1 MKNNNNIII
10 LLVTVILTLAL
21 LELVMVP
28 VFKAVNTITAVEE
41 NYEEVFANNDELAN
55 IK

>member
-10 LLVTVILTLAL
+10 LLATVILTLVL

-28 VFKAVNTITAVEE
+28 VFKAVNTITAVEQS
-41 NYEEVFANNDELAN
+41 YEEDFANV
-55 IK
+55 K